1 MFDFSFMHTCIR
13 VLDLDKSIKFY
24 EEALGLHIVSRK
36 DFETFSL
43 VYLADEGHNHE
54 IELTYNVGQET
65 PYEIGTGYSHIAL
78 NVSNIEEVHKHHENL
93 GYTVTPIKK
102 ISAESNSIYFVTDPD
117 GYKIELIERR

>member
-13 VLDLDKSIKFY
+13 VLDLEKSIKFY

-43 VYLADEGHNHE
+43 VYLADKDHNHE

-65 PYEIGTGYSHIAL
+65 PYELGTGYSHIAF
-78 NVSNIEEVHKHHENL
+78 NVTDIEKAHKFHEDK

-102 ISAESNSIYFVTDPD
+102 ITNSIYFVTDPD
-117 GYKIELIERR
+117 GYKIELIERN